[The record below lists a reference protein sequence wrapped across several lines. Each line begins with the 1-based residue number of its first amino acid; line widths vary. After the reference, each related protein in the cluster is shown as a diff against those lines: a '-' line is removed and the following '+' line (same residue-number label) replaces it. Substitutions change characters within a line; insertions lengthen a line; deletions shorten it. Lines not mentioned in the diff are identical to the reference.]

1 MKHLICWKLP
11 LLNFSLQYISLKYD
25 DYYYLHKFCIHILN
39 HSSTTAIIFYLPQLI
54 QSLRTQTHFQVPHF
68 ILKKCKESSMITH
81 QFLWALKVEE
91 IMAPKIKK
99 RYLPKNYIEKINSSE
114 ISKILRYKIIKNL
127 NYIQRK
133 FWYEE
138 DKIFSDINEV
148 SACFLHPEG
157 NYAHLNL
164 KMTKEEKTT
173 FVREELSKLQG
184 KILPYIY
191 LPTNPTYRLSNILPK
206 SAVTLQS
213 AKKVPFIVSFE
224 ATEYSG
230 PDNEKSINNMT
241 LIDFVEFEFKSNKN
255 NNPPLIVSL
264 IHTFRNN
271 INDKNNNKYN
281 NIISDE
287 EELDKNS
294 INNQNSVSLSDIDI
308 NDEGNIYND
317 TAQEKDNPQNL
328 YIPILEPR
336 AFRENNIE
344 DFRNNTID
352 KDFFPNDST
361 DNIPKMKYNLKNSLS
376 GINNEKLKENFL
388 GAYERNNAHNLLTLN
403 RNNSRSEINNKI
415 SISPTNINSK
425 YNEIISQIKNKRH
438 ENNSYQSK
446 DRQRTFIS
454 EDSSNVDYTQGF

>member
-1 MKHLICWKLP
+1 MSIKLSQRFPWIQKKYPRLITSLGERIYSNKKEFYNEPGALNILIDYIIDTNKKDLKKGGIMKHLICWKLP

-54 QSLRTQTHFQVPHF
+54 QSLRTVTHFQVPYF

-99 RYLPKNYIEKINSSE
+99 RYLPKNYIEKIKSSE

-157 NYAHLNL
+157 NYSHLKL
-164 KMTKEEKTT
+164 SMTKEEKTS
-173 FVREELSKLQG
+173 FVREELTKLQG

-224 ATEYSG
+224 ATEYQG

-241 LIDFVEFEFKSNKN
+241 VIDFVEFEFKENKN
-255 NNPPLIVSL
+255 MNTPSPLIISM
-264 IHTFRNN
+264 IQTYRNEMFSTVPTN
-271 INDKNNNKYN
+271 NMNEKNYNKYN

-287 EELDKNS
+287 EE
-294 INNQNSVSLSDIDI
+294 
-308 NDEGNIYND
+308 
-317 TAQEKDNPQNL
+317 
-328 YIPILEPR
+328 
-336 AFRENNIE
+336 
-344 DFRNNTID
+344 
-352 KDFFPNDST
+352 
-361 DNIPKMKYNLKNSLS
+361 
-376 GINNEKLKENFL
+376 
-388 GAYERNNAHNLLTLN
+388 
-403 RNNSRSEINNKI
+403 KI
-415 SISPTNINSK
+415 
-425 YNEIISQIKNKRH
+425 
-438 ENNSYQSK
+438 
-446 DRQRTFIS
+446 
-454 EDSSNVDYTQGF
+454 V